1 MLHIGYYGTSYPDYR
16 LIIGKV
22 PGCEYVQIHNRKETQ
37 IRILN
42 RLKRA
47 VPSFGRTEYYA
58 QNSYFTLTPQ
68 KTCDID
74 LIHSFNR
81 ICLNSKTPWVAT
93 FEKTLPAYFSD
104 IIKLDERLMKRQ
116 IQYLLSENC
125 RAILPISHWAYNME
139 ADFFRR
145 FIPEYEKNLL
155 GKMHLI
161 YPPQQIFTNT
171 DKIETK
177 YRNIREKKLQF
188 FYVGS
193 QVKRKGGLE
202 VLKAFDRLNRE
213 HYNFQLVFVGNPDA
227 AVTNFYLTPEEKQ
240 YVKQLISEAD
250 WLEYHQSL
258 PNEEIIRLASES
270 HVGILPTLG
279 DTFGFSVLEMQASGC
294 PVITTNREALSEI
307 NNDQCGW
314 ILDTKRINLA
324 HDKDYANYLRDEIDA
339 LSDVIAVQLYD
350 ILCQIKEYP
359 ECILKKA
366 KNSVDRIEKYHSPE
380 HYMQKLRDFYQ
391 FSFI

>member
-1 MLHIGYYGTSYPDYR
+1 MLRIGYYGTSYPDYR

-22 PGCEYVQIHNRKETQ
+22 PDCEYVQIRNRKETQ

-42 RLKRA
+42 RLKSA

-68 KTCDID
+68 NLSDAD
-74 LIHSFNR
+74 VIHSFNR

-104 IIKLDERLMKRQ
+104 VLKLDERLMKRQ

-125 RAILPISHWAYNME
+125 RAILPISQWAYDME
-139 ADFFRR
+139 ADFLRR

-161 YPPQQIFTNT
+161 YPPQQIFTNNE
-171 DKIETK
+171 KIENK
-177 YRNIREKKLQF
+177 YRNIREKKLRF

-213 HYNFQLVFVGNPDA
+213 HYRFQLVFVGNPDA
-227 AVTNFYLTPEEKQ
+227 AVTNFYLTSEEKQ
-240 YVKQLISEAD
+240 YVRQLISEAD
-250 WLEYHQSL
+250 WLEYHESL
-258 PNEEIIRLASES
+258 PNEEVIRLASEA

-279 DTFGFSVLEMQASGC
+279 DTFGFSVLEMQACGC
-294 PVITTNREALSEI
+294 PVITTNREALAEI
-307 NNDQCGW
+307 NNDRCGW
-314 ILDTKRINLA
+314 IIDTKKINLA
-324 HDKDYANYLRDEIDA
+324 HDKDYANYTREELSVISDE
-339 LSDVIAVQLYD
+339 IAVQLYD
-350 ILCQIKEYP
+350 SLYEIINQP
-359 ECILKKA
+359 DCIFEKA
-366 KNSVDRIEKYHSPE
+366 VRSSERIRKDHSIANYAE
-380 HYMQKLRDFYQ
+380 QLSSIYE
-391 FSFI
+391 